1 MATVKDDLAN
11 WTLDDLLE
19 AINPAP
25 PSIEERCRRALV
37 VIIKSW
43 EAGELTDEQ
52 ASGLIEVI
60 VTALEKRRVNEMFN
74 EMVNDVFTPKRRR
87 KDARRFSLV

>member
-1 MATVKDDLAN
+1 MATARDELPN
-11 WTLDDLLE
+11 LTWDDLLE

-37 VIIKSW
+37 VILKSW

-60 VTALEKRRVNEMFN
+60 VTALEKRRANEMFT
-74 EMVNDVFTPKRRR
+74 EMVNDLFTPKRRR
-87 KDARRFSLV
+87 KGARRFSLV

>member
-25 PSIEERCRRALV
+25 PSVEERQRRALV
-37 VIIKSW
+37 VVIKSW
-43 EAGELTDEQ
+43 EAGEITDEQ

-60 VTALEKRRVNEMFN
+60 VTAPQKRRVNEMFN
-74 EMVNDVFTPKRRR
+74 EMVNDLFTPKRRR
-87 KDARRFSLV
+87 KGARRFSLI